1 MGYNMTI
8 RYKTDLRNYTVLVCF
23 NIEYL
28 KEWKNGNMKASALI
42 VESARFQANY
52 PKEVKS

>member
-1 MGYNMTI
+1 MTI
-8 RYKTDLRNYTVLVCF
+8 RYKADLQNYTVLISF

-28 KEWKNGNMKASALI
+28 QERKNGNMKAGALM
-42 VESARFQANY
+42 VESARLEANY

>member
-1 MGYNMTI
+1 MTI

-42 VESARFQANY
+42 VESARLQANY